1 VEAVDSSAAVPSVA
15 APSVVDPSAV
25 TTTGDDADAEMRSIG
40 RKAGRGFGWALLGNA
55 AGKVG
60 SFTTSLVLARLL
72 LPQDFGVFAVAAVA
86 AAVAIHIN
94 DLGLIPA
101 VVQWRGKL
109 EDVAP
114 TAATIAFGFSA
125 FIYGVFWF
133 IAPWF
138 ANFSGV
144 PEAVWVIR
152 IQMITILLDGF
163 TAVRSAYLLRTFQQ
177 RRYITANVIGI
188 FANAVAAT
196 GLAALGGGAMSLAVG
211 QVASS
216 VATGTAVMIWAGMPL
231 RVGLNGAIAR
241 KLMIYGLPLALGLAV
256 ESVLEQSDR
265 VIVGRAVGATILGFY
280 LFASN
285 ISNWAPGFIGSAIR
299 YVSLPGFARLSER
312 DSETLSTGVRR
323 VIPLVVLAVVPVAVL
338 IGVLAAPT
346 IGFLYGSKWLPA
358 ADALRFLMI
367 LMVVRMLTGLA
378 MDILMS
384 TGKTHWTLLFNI
396 GWVVALVPALWY
408 GARVDGARGAAIA
421 QAVVGV
427 VVALPLAAISLHRS
441 GVRVAPILPR
451 LARPLLAGG
460 VCAVVTIG
468 LHEVVGSQ
476 ALVQLVVAGSI
487 GLAVYVVVAVP
498 RDTLRAWVTT
508 IRTRRASVGAVPQD
522 PTPEPE
528 HAR

>member
-1 VEAVDSSAAVPSVA
+1 VEAVESSAATPSVT
-15 APSVVDPSAV
+15 APTVVDQSVADPPAV
-25 TTTGDDADAEMRSIG
+25 TSARGDADAEVRSIG
-40 RKAGRGFGWALLGNA
+40 RKAGRGFGWGLLGNA

-72 LPQDFGVFAVAAVA
+72 FPQDFGMFAVAVA
-86 AAVAIHIN
+86 ASALAIHIN

-114 TAATIAFGFSA
+114 TAATIAFGFSV

-138 ANFSGV
+138 AQFSGV
-144 PEAVWVIR
+144 PGAVPVIR

-177 RRYITANVIGI
+177 RRYVSANVVGI
-188 FANAVAAT
+188 IANGVAAIS
-196 GLAALGGGAMSLAVG
+196 LASAGAGAMSLAVG

-216 VATGTAVMIWAGMPL
+216 VATGTLVMIWAGLPL
-231 RVGLNGAIAR
+231 RIGVDPAVAR
-241 KLMIYGLPLALGLAV
+241 KLMVYGLPLTLGLGV
-256 ESVLEQSDR
+256 ESVLEQSDK
-265 VIVGRAVGATILGFY
+265 VIVGRAVGGTILGFY
-280 LFASN
+280 LLATN

-299 YVSLPGFARLSER
+299 YVSLPGFSRLSEK
-312 DSETLSTGVRR
+312 DSDTLSHGVQR
-323 VIPLVVLAVVPVAVL
+323 VIPLLVLALVPAAVL

-346 IGFLYGSKWLPA
+346 IGFLYGSRWLPA
-358 ADALRFLMI
+358 AEVLRFLMI

-384 TGKTHWTLLFNI
+384 TGKTYWTLLFNI
-396 GWVVALVPALWY
+396 GWVIALVPALWF

-427 VVALPLAAISLHRS
+427 VVALPLTAIALHRA
-441 GVRVAPILPR
+441 GVRVAPIAPR
-451 LARPLLAGG
+451 LVRPLVAGL

-468 LHEVVGSQ
+468 LHEILGSH
-476 ALVQLVVAGSI
+476 ALVQLVVAGTV
-487 GLAVYVVVAVP
+487 GLAVYVAVAVP
-498 RDTLRAWVTT
+498 RDTLRAGVAA
-508 IRTRRASVGAVPQD
+508 IRARRAAAAGQQ
-522 PTPEPE
+522 
-528 HAR
+528 